1 MILAIVCLFIICFT
15 AIGIQSYALW
25 YLLNEIKKINKVM
38 DYNREYKKVRFDTSR
53 MKVPQ
58 EALDYM
64 DAMDAMEQ
72 EEEEKEIK
80 TIIEEM
86 SNKDFNKNSETIK

>member
-15 AIGIQSYALW
+15 AIGLQSSALW

>member
-58 EALDYM
+58 AALDYM
-64 DAMDAMEQ
+64 DAMEQ
-72 EEEEKEIK
+72 EEEKEIK

-86 SNKDFNKNSETIK
+86 SNEDFDKNSETIK